1 MSIANH
7 LLNFRY
13 ERPSIDS
20 GHTPSGHYGPRR
32 KSQLRSRPK
41 ESFLQTNFRF
51 VLAPTAPPAHP
62 AIYDADSIID
72 WCVERADSATR
83 AQAAIVRGILPPFN
97 PHPHKSLSRPIS
109 HHFKPCFS
117 FLFI

>member
-1 MSIANH
+1 MSIAH

-13 ERPSIDS
+13 ERPSSIDP
-20 GHTPSGHYGPRR
+20 GHGVAGGPYGGQRR

-62 AIYDADSIID
+62 AVYDADCIID
-72 WCVERADSATR
+72 W
-83 AQAAIVRGILPPFN
+83 
-97 PHPHKSLSRPIS
+97 
-109 HHFKPCFS
+109 
-117 FLFI
+117 